1 MSFTDKPFLHL
12 LSVTTMFTTLLS
24 GALSLFLGMG
34 VARFAFTPILP
45 LMQSDFVLSDTISGA
60 LASANYLGYLLG
72 AFYVKKL
79 SVREKAYPWFLISV
93 VASLAFIGLMWFESH
108 DLWYAFRFL
117 SGFFSGLLFVLSSE
131 FILAYLIE
139 VRKPQYFGIIYS
151 GIGTGMVL
159 SGLTVPMLSDH
170 FNSSQI
176 WLWLAG
182 LSVIP
187 AVFVIRYMPKSNIMS
202 SNDAANQTEKNRS
215 PLTFLYVAYFLE
227 GFGYIVTG
235 TFISVI
241 VLRGTGSVL
250 LSGYVWVIAGLG
262 AVFITPVW
270 PLLSK
275 RYGIANILVL
285 TYFIQSIAI
294 AIPIIFSNT
303 LMTILGAIGYGG
315 TFLGVVS
322 LVIAYGKN
330 LSPTGNTIAVLTIF
344 FSLGQVLGPLSAGW
358 LSDVSGGFDLPV
370 LLAAAMILLGGIII
384 LINKGEKHAIP

>member
-1 MSFTDKPFLHL
+1 
-12 LSVTTMFTTLLS
+12 MFSTLLS
-24 GALSLFLGMG
+24 GALALFLGMG
-34 VARFAFTPILP
+34 IGRFAFTPILP
-45 LMQSDFVLSDTISGA
+45 LMQSDFGFSDTVSGA

-79 SVREKAYPWFLISV
+79 SVREKAYPWFVLSVGMSV
-93 VASLAFIGLMWFESH
+93 VFIGLMWFESH
-108 DLWYAFRFL
+108 YLWYAFRFL

-131 FILAYLIE
+131 LILIYLTDTK
-139 VRKPQYFGIIYS
+139 KPQYFGIIYS

-159 SGLTVPMLSDH
+159 SGLTVPLLSDH

-187 AVFVIRYMPKSNIMS
+187 AIFVIRYMPKSNALDG
-202 SNDAANQTEKNRS
+202 NNTANQTATNNR
-215 PLTFLYVAYFLE
+215 PLVFLYIAYFLE
-227 GFGYIVTG
+227 GLGYIVTG

-241 VLRGTGSVL
+241 VLRGTGSIL

-270 PLLSK
+270 PLLAK
-275 RYGIANILVL
+275 RYSIVNILIL
-285 TYFIQSIAI
+285 TYFIQAVAI
-294 AIPIIFSNT
+294 ALPIIFPNT

-315 TFLGVVS
+315 TFLGIVS
-322 LVIAYGKN
+322 LIIAYGRELN
-330 LSPTGNTIAVLTIF
+330 PAGNTTAVLTIF
-344 FSLGQVLGPLSAGW
+344 FSLGQVIGPVVAGW
-358 LSDVSGGFDLPV
+358 ISDFSGGFDLPV

-384 LINKGEKHAIP
+384 LINKGEKHAVH